1 MAFWKTQKDRQQ
13 VVESS
18 SGVKAELEA
27 IKSNTAFISFTPDGY
42 VLDANQLFLDVVGY
56 QLDEIIGK
64 HHKVFCKKSDV
75 DSDEYRQFW
84 LQLASG
90 KPRSGTFNRKSK
102 NGDDISLQASYFPVI
117 DHSGRV
123 TKVIKIASDVTQIQN
138 SLSNKEAVFCA
149 LDKSLAVI
157 EFQPD
162 GTIIN
167 ANQNFLNVMG
177 YRLQDIVGKHH
188 RIFCD
193 TLFYKQNP
201 DFWSQL
207 SKGEFHSGRF
217 QRLNAKG
224 NTIWL
229 EATYNPIRDLEGRVT
244 KVIKFASDISQR
256 VSAAMLAVD
265 MAAAT
270 SEQTSQITHNAVTI
284 LNDAIQTS
292 HSIASQVKAASDI
305 GDQLMEQSK
314 SINEIVTTIRAI
326 AEQTNLLALNAAIEA
341 ARAGDSGRGFAV
353 VADEVRKLAART
365 ADATAEIAT
374 VVQKNTLLIQDIDKE
389 LTGIE
394 NIALH
399 GEDSI
404 HSVARGLD
412 DVGVGVQRFVEL
424 VERLKP

>member
-1 MAFWKTQKDRQQ
+1 MIFWKSKKHSQQ
-13 VVESS
+13 TLEPISP
-18 SGVKAELEA
+18 VKAELDA
-27 IKSNTAFISFTPDGY
+27 IKCNTAFISFTPDGY
-42 VLDANQLFLDVVGY
+42 VLDANQLFTNVVGY
-56 QLDEIIGK
+56 QLDEIVGK
-64 HHKVFCKKSDV
+64 HHKIFCEKSEV
-75 DSDEYRQFW
+75 DSQEYKQFW

-90 KPRSGTFNRKSK
+90 KPRSGTFERKSK
-102 NGDDISLQASYFPVI
+102 NGVKIILQASYFPVT
-117 DHSGRV
+117 DDSGRV
-123 TKVIKIASDVTQIQN
+123 SKVIKIASDVTQIQN

-162 GTIIN
+162 GTILN
-167 ANQNFLNVMG
+167 ANQNFLDVMG
-177 YRLQDIVGKHH
+177 YRASDIVGKHH

-193 TLFYKQNP
+193 DSFYKKNP
-201 DFWSQL
+201 DFWLQL
-207 SKGEFHSGRF
+207 SRGEFYSGRF
-217 QRLNAKG
+217 KRLNAQSK
-224 NTIWL
+224 TIWL

-244 KVIKFASDISQR
+244 KVIKFASDISER

-284 LNDAIQTS
+284 LNEAVQTS
-292 HSIASQVKAASDI
+292 HSIASQVKAASAI

-314 SINEIVTTIRAI
+314 SINSIVTTIRSI

-365 ADATAEIAT
+365 SEATGEIAT
-374 VVQKNTLLIQDIDKE
+374 VVQENTILIQDIDKE